1 MKCGIESVCYRK
13 KLQNIVFQGAV
24 AQVQG
29 WKITAGAES
38 AKLLEQTVAGGRRTQ
53 PGKIYFFW

>member
-1 MKCGIESVCYRK
+1 M
-13 KLQNIVFQGAV
+13 FQGAV

-38 AKLLEQTVAGGRRTQ
+38 AKLLEQTVAGGRRAQ
-53 PGKIYFFW
+53 PGKNLLFLVMRTLPASQP